1 MLGELKSL
9 FKDGLKV
16 KFDEKN
22 VSMNVNVSLE
32 VDSEVIAKKTA
43 KRIVVLQNDYRNGKA
58 G

>member
-1 MLGELKSL
+1 
-9 FKDGLKV
+9 V
-16 KFDEKN
+16 KFDDKN

-43 KRIVVLQNDYRNGKA
+43 KKIVVIHNDYKNGKA